1 MENELMI
8 GSVGISVLLTI
19 LLKMI
24 YNTFNVPK
32 KLKPW
37 IAVFVGIVLAVVV
50 MLANS
55 VPLGCVNIITYAV
68 QGFMVGATAIGFNE
82 LMKPGKAS

>member
-1 MENELMI
+1 MGNELMI
-8 GSVGISVLLTI
+8 GSVGISVILTI

-32 KLKPW
+32 RLKPW
-37 IAVFVGIVLAVVV
+37 IAIMTGMALAVVV

-55 VPLGCVNIITYAV
+55 VPLVCVNIITYAV
-68 QGFMVGATAIGFNE
+68 QGFMVGATAVGLNE
-82 LMKPGKAS
+82 LMKKE